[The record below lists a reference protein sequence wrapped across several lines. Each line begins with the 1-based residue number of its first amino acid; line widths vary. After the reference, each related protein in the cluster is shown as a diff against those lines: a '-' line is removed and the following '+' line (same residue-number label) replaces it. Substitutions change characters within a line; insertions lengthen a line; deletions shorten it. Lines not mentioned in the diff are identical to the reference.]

1 MARQS
6 PRPVTEET
14 DEEVQRLHAE
24 GCSRNEIA
32 RRLQRSGRT
41 ISVIAARLGLSFDR
55 TGTEEA
61 TRARMADLAEQR
73 TVLAEALIQ
82 DAMRLTEQLWEPSVV
97 FSIGGKDNTYT
108 EHPVDQPPADAKR
121 QLMTAAGAAI
131 DRSLKLAP
139 PVVSTGEEDAKS
151 MLGKIMG
158 GLATVWNE
166 QQAAGEGDGDAP

>member
-14 DEEVQRLHAE
+14 REDVRRLHAE
-24 GCSRNEIA
+24 GLSRNEIA

-41 ISVIAARLGLSFDR
+41 ISVIAADLGLSFDR
-55 TGTEEA
+55 TATEEA
-61 TRARMADLAEQR
+61 TRARMADLAER
-73 TVLAEALIQ
+73 RAILAEALQ
-82 DAMRLTEQLWEPSVV
+82 DDAERLTEQMWEPAKIYN
-97 FSIGGKDNTYT
+97 FGGKDNTY
-108 EHPVDQPPADAKR
+108 EERDVPEPPADAKR
-121 QLMTAAGAAI
+121 LLMTAAGAAI

-139 PVVSTGEEDAKS
+139 PVVGTGEEDAKS

>member
-14 DEEVQRLHAE
+14 REDVRRLHAE
-24 GCSRNEIA
+24 GLSRNEIA

-41 ISVIAARLGLSFDR
+41 ISVIAADLGLSFDR
-55 TGTEEA
+55 AATEEA
-61 TRARMADLAEQR
+61 TRARMADLAER
-73 TVLAEALIQ
+73 RAILAEALQ
-82 DAMRLTEQLWEPSVV
+82 EDAERLTEQMWEPAKIYN
-97 FSIGGKDNTYT
+97 FGGKDNTY
-108 EHPVDQPPADAKR
+108 EERDVPEPPADAKR
-121 QLMTAAGAAI
+121 LLMTAAGAAI

-139 PVVSTGEEDAKS
+139 PVGGTSEEDAKS